1 VFLVVALL
9 AVGGVLVARLV
20 SGTAPDPPSTPGQT
34 GGFGAPPEAPA
45 FVTIPDEAFGGPTEP
60 TGPTG
65 PIPCTRPSGQDE
77 IEPSAR
83 AERAAT
89 AALTADYRFE
99 DSASSS
105 VGSAP
110 DLVRTGTG
118 QLVFREDPAIGK
130 SVLAFTGG
138 RGLSLTPTDGVIDN
152 ARYTIELVFSF
163 GDRTGYAKIIDF
175 RMGTEDSGLY
185 SLDGCLNLYPEP
197 PAPTRA
203 IRPGSY
209 VQVVLTRSASGRV
222 LGYVDGVRQFSIRD
236 ANEFAVIDDH
246 DTLWFFRDDE
256 LTQGEFAEGTV
267 ARIRLYDRPL
277 TDEDV
282 AALACGEIREILSPE
297 TCRPARG

>member
-1 VFLVVALL
+1 
-9 AVGGVLVARLV
+9 
-20 SGTAPDPPSTPGQT
+20 
-34 GGFGAPPEAPA
+34 
-45 FVTIPDEAFGGPTEP
+45 
-60 TGPTG
+60 
-65 PIPCTRPSGQDE
+65 
-77 IEPSAR
+77 
-83 AERAAT
+83 
-89 AALTADYRFE
+89 
-99 DSASSS
+99 
-105 VGSAP
+105 VGSVP

-152 ARYTIELVFSF
+152 DRYTIELVFSF
-163 GDRTGYAKIIDF
+163 ADRTGYAKIIDF
-175 RMGTEDSGLY
+175 RAGSDDSGLY

-203 IRPGSY
+203 IRAGSY

-222 LGYVDGVRQFSIRD
+222 LGYVNGVRQFSIRD

-256 LTQGEFAEGTV
+256 LTEGEFAEGTV
-267 ARIRLYDRPL
+267 ARIRLYGRPL
-277 TDEDV
+277 TDDDV
-282 AALACGEIREILSPE
+282 AALACGEIREILSLE